1 MTTKNTNGKS
11 SKVRSQNELIKEVA
25 TRSGMSVKD
34 TKSVVDTLGAVIGED
49 LKTYGA
55 VIVPQVGRLK
65 AVDKP
70 AGTARNPRTG
80 ETVEVKARKR
90 VSFKASKTLTDSFA
104 PANTAA

>member
-1 MTTKNTNGKS
+1 MTTNNTNGKPA
-11 SKVRSQNELIKEVA
+11 KARSQNELVKEVA
-25 TRSGMSVKD
+25 TKSGMTIKD
-34 TKSVVDTLGAVIGED
+34 TKSVMDALGDIIAGD

-80 ETVEVKARKR
+80 ETIQVPAKKR
-90 VSFKASKTLTDSFA
+90 VSFKAAKSLTDSFSVS
-104 PANTAA
+104 